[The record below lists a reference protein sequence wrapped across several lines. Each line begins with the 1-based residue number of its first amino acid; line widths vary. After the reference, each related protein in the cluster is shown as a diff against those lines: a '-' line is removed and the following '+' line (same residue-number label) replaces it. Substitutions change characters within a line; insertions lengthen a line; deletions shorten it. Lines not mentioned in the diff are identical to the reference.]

1 MKGFKKLFEKIIGNQ
16 ETKIY
21 LENTIKNK
29 KIANSYMFIGNK
41 GIGKKLFAR
50 EYAKNIMCQENGKC
64 NDQCNSCIKFN
75 ANSNPDY
82 YELVPENQKIKIDNI
97 RLLQEKIAEKPII
110 SNKKIY
116 VIDNADLM
124 TEESQNC
131 LLKTLEEPP
140 EYSVIILVVS
150 NESKILPTIK
160 SRCIKINFSRLT
172 PEELKKYLEVE
183 NKLKQYSNEDLN
195 DIIELLD
202 GSLEKVDT
210 IEEKKKN
217 YDELN
222 IIVENLEKGN
232 KLELFNNS
240 EILYNQKENIIDI
253 LSYMNIILFKRK
265 MINAVEIVEKTKKK
279 ILANNN
285 YEMCIDYLIINITNP

>member
-1 MKGFKKLFEKIIGNQ
+1 MFEKIIGNN
-16 ETKIY
+16 ETKNY
-21 LENTIKNK
+21 LQNTIKSK

-50 EYAKNIMCQENGKC
+50 EYAKNIMCLENGECNNKC
-64 NDQCNSCIKFN
+64 SSCIKIN

-82 YELVPENQKIKIDNI
+82 YELIPENQKIKIDNI
-97 RLLQEKIAEKPII
+97 RQIQEKIAEKPII

-116 VIDNADLM
+116 VIDDADLM

-140 EYSVIILVVS
+140 EYAIIILIVS

-160 SRCIKINFSRLT
+160 SRCIKINF
-172 PEELKKYLEVE
+172 
-183 NKLKQYSNEDLN
+183 NKLNKSELKQYLPTASN

-210 IEEKKKN
+210 IEEKKKD
-217 YDELN
+217 YDELTR
-222 IIVENLEKGN
+222 IVENLEKGN
-232 KLELFNNS
+232 KLELMSNS
-240 EILYNQKENIIDI
+240 DILYNQKDNIMD
-253 LSYMNIILFKRK
+253 LLNYMNIILFKKK
-265 MINAVEIVEKTKKK
+265 MLNAVSIVEKTKQK
-279 ILANNN
+279 ILSNNN
-285 YEMCIDYLIINITNP
+285 YEMCIDYLIMNIIGSNK

>member
-1 MKGFKKLFEKIIGNQ
+1 MFEKIIGNN
-16 ETKIY
+16 EIKNY
-21 LENTIKNK
+21 LQNTIKSK

-50 EYAKNIMCQENGKC
+50 EYAKNIMCLENGEC
-64 NDQCNSCIKFN
+64 NNKCNSCIKFN

-82 YELVPENQKIKIDNI
+82 YELIPENQKIKIDNI
-97 RLLQEKIAEKPII
+97 RQIQEKIAEKPII

-116 VIDNADLM
+116 VIDDADLM

-140 EYSVIILVVS
+140 EYATIILIVS

-160 SRCIKINFSRLT
+160 SRCIKINFNKLT
-172 PEELKKYLEVE
+172 KSE
-183 NKLKQYSNEDLN
+183 LKQYLPTASN

-210 IEEKKKN
+210 IEEKKKD
-217 YDELN
+217 YDELTR
-222 IIVENLEKGN
+222 IVENLEKGN
-232 KLELFNNS
+232 KLELMSNS
-240 EILYNQKENIIDI
+240 DILYNQKDNIMD
-253 LSYMNIILFKRK
+253 LLNYMNIILFKKK
-265 MINAVEIVEKTKKK
+265 MLDAVSIVEKTKQK
-279 ILANNN
+279 ILSNNN
-285 YEMCIDYLIINITNP
+285 YEMCIDYLIINIIGSNK

>member
-1 MKGFKKLFEKIIGNQ
+1 MFEKIIGNP
-16 ETKIY
+16 EIKAY
-21 LENTIKNK
+21 LQNTIKSK
-29 KIANSYMFIGNK
+29 KIANSYMFIGNR

-50 EYAKNIMCQENGKC
+50 EYAKNMMCLENGEC
-64 NDQCNSCIKFN
+64 NDKCNSCIKFN
-75 ANSNPDY
+75 AGSNPDY
-82 YELVPENQKIKIDNI
+82 YELTPENQKIKIDNI
-97 RLLQEKIAEKPII
+97 RQLQEKIAEKPII

-116 VIDNADLM
+116 VIDDADLM

-140 EYSVIILVVS
+140 KYSTIILIVS

-160 SRCIKINFSRLT
+160 SRCIKVNFNRLT
-172 PEELKKYLEVE
+172 ESE
-183 NKLKQYSNEDLN
+183 LKQYLPTASN

-202 GSLEKVDT
+202 GSLEKVET

-217 YDELN
+217 YDELLR
-222 IIVENLEKGN
+222 IVENLKKGN

-240 EILYNQKENIIDI
+240 EILYNQKENIMD
-253 LSYMNIILFKRK
+253 LLNYMNIILLKNK
-265 MINAVEIVEKTKKK
+265 MLDAVEIVEKTKQK

-285 YEMCIDYLIINITNP
+285 YEMCIDYLIMNITK